1 MKNDNFEQSHSAEK
15 SERETL
21 WDFQSSIM
29 FQNIKKTEGGT
40 LWYDKKFSINSI
52 MRKQSKLETTRY
64 PKWRSLVV
72 FKVLHVGFVILDGV
86 LRFAICFGQTE
97 QKNKKVDLPC
107 LKKLLTVRVGH
118 TFY

>member
-52 MRKQSKLETTRY
+52 MPKTIQVRNNQISKVEILSCFQGSARRFCNFG
-64 PKWRSLVV
+64 WGS
-72 FKVLHVGFVILDGV
+72 KVCDMFWS
-86 LRFAICFGQTE
+86 
-97 QKNKKVDLPC
+97 N
-107 LKKLLTVRVGH
+107 
-118 TFY
+118 